1 MKKIYLLLLGMVAF
15 IGANAQVI
23 NSYPYMEDFES
34 FAACGTGCGAAC
46 TLTGA
51 TAWANDT
58 GDNLDWL
65 IDVGGTSSSSTGPSI
80 DHNPGT
86 ASGNYL
92 YVETSCSGTGYPS
105 ATANLLSPQLDLVGA
120 NQMQFEFWWH
130 AYGATQGMASVDVS
144 NDFGVTWNLD
154 VIPTWTDNQDLW
166 QMSSVD
172 LGAWSNDTVIVRIRY
187 VSGTSFTGDIAVDDI
202 RVYDLLPD
210 DAGVAMIDSP
220 SVPSCALGN
229 DVWITV
235 QNYGTDTMFSVDV
248 DWTVNAVAQTGLS
261 WAGALPPVS
270 DTMIMIGSYAFV
282 QGDVLKTW
290 TSLPN
295 GVIEFGSGAGNDT
308 TSMTVQDGLSGI
320 YAIGGATPDYLSFS
334 DAVNALNIFGI
345 CGPVVFNVND
355 SLYNEQIVLTEITN
369 SSLVNTVTFQSA
381 SGMSSNSG
389 MWYAGTGTGDNFI
402 VQFDGADN
410 IIFKN
415 LSLNNRGTTFGTA
428 LLFSGDAN
436 DNTVDSCWILGDSLI
451 STTSTNMALV
461 YSPSGASSDSNNVF
475 SNNTFEFGSYSMY
488 WYGNSTADLEAGTVV
503 SNNNF
508 SNFYYRG
515 LHLYNQDYPQ
525 VSSNVLTPGPN
536 YTGAIYRIYVVYGDN
551 DMSIDNN
558 HIHGESYGYGIYMSN
573 CDALVANRGEI
584 FNNFIHVGDTAST
597 NTSYGIY
604 LTACGNQSI
613 ANNSINMT
621 SQGTTSRAMYVTG
634 GTSSHIYNNVLANNG
649 PGYGLYLLSGV
660 SEEDNNAVFTPNG
673 IPYYFGGDI
682 ADVATWNATTGMGIS
697 DLMTD
702 PLFISADDLHTCS
715 DTLDMAGIPMS
726 FVTTDIDG
734 NVRASV
740 PDIGADEYF
749 GMANFDLGPETVICS
764 SATLNIGPNDSGLS
778 YVWSTGDTI
787 SPLAVTA
794 GIYTLQVIGAC
805 GTATD
810 SITITNYPNAVAGF
824 TSSTSFLTAILTNTS
839 SDYDSVAW
847 DFGDGIGSSSLNDP
861 IYVYGSNGM
870 YNITLIV
877 YNQCGS
883 DTIVQPF
890 QVNVGL
896 SENVFENGMEVY
908 PNPSQGDFTITGVI
922 TELEFVSIEVLNVL
936 GQVVYTEALGK
947 LTGEFT
953 HQVKM
958 GQENK
963 GVFFLRVTAG
973 ESTAVHK
980 ISIR

>member
-1 MKKIYLLLLGMVAF
+1 MLVIVASV
-15 IGANAQVI
+15 GVNAQVI
-23 NSYPYMEDFES
+23 NSYPYSEDFES
-34 FAACGTGCGAAC
+34 FSTCGTGCGAVC
-46 TLTGA
+46 VLTGA
-51 TAWANDT
+51 TAWTNDT
-58 GDNLDWL
+58 GDNIDWL
-65 IDVGGTSSSSTGPSI
+65 IDVGGTSSSSTGPAV

-86 ASGNYL
+86 SSGNYL

-105 ATANLLSPQLDLVGA
+105 AQANLLSPQLDLAGA

-130 AYGATQGMASVDVS
+130 AFGATMGMASVDVS
-144 NDFGVTWNLD
+144 NDFGATWNMD

-166 QMSSVD
+166 QMSTVD
-172 LGAWSNDTVIVRIRY
+172 LGPWSNDTVIVRIRY
-187 VSGTSFTGDIAVDDI
+187 VSGSSFTGDIAVDDI

-229 DVWITV
+229 DVWLTV
-235 QNYGTDTMFSVDV
+235 QNYGTDTMFTVDV
-248 DWTVNAVAQTGLS
+248 DWSVNAVAQTGLS
-261 WAGALPPVS
+261 WSGTLLSGA
-270 DTMIMIGSYAFV
+270 DTTIMIGSYAFV

-308 TSMTVQDGLSGI
+308 TTMTVQDGLSGL
-320 YAIGGATPDYLSFS
+320 YTIGGATPDYASFN
-334 DAVNALNIFGI
+334 DAVNALNVFGI

-389 MWYAGTGTGDNFI
+389 MWFTGTGTGDNFV

-410 IIFKN
+410 VIFKN
-415 LSLNNRGTTFGTA
+415 LSLNNRGTTFGTV
-428 LLFSGDAN
+428 LLLGGDAN
-436 DNTVDSCWILGDSLI
+436 DNTVDSCWIYGDSLV

-461 YSPSGASSDSNNVF
+461 YSPSGSSNDTNNVF
-475 SNNTFEFGSYSMY
+475 SNSTFDYGSYSMY
-488 WYGNSTADLEAGTVV
+488 YYGNGTADIEAGTVI
-503 SNNNF
+503 NNNSF
-508 SNFYYRG
+508 NNFYYRG
-515 LHLYNQDYPQ
+515 LHLYYQDYAQ
-525 VSSNVLTPGPN
+525 ISSNVLTPGSN
-536 YTGAIYRIYVVYGDN
+536 YTGSIYRIYIVYGDGA
-551 DMSIDNN
+551 MSIDNN
-558 HIHGESYGYGIYMSN
+558 QIQGESYGYGVYLSN
-573 CDALVANRGEI
+573 CDALVTGRGEL
-584 FNNFIHVGDTAST
+584 FNNFIHVGDTLST
-597 NTSYGIY
+597 STSYGVYMTSCI
-604 LTACGNQSI
+604 NQSI

-621 SQGTTSRAMYVTG
+621 SAGASSRAFYATG
-634 GTSSHIYNNVLANNG
+634 GTSNEVYNNVFANNG

-660 SEEDNNAVFTPNG
+660 SNEDHNDVYTPNG
-673 IPYYFGGDI
+673 VPFYFGGDI
-682 ADVATWNATTGMGIS
+682 LDVTTWNATTGFGAN

-702 PLFISADDLHTCS
+702 PMFVSDDDLHTCS
-715 DTLDMAGIPMS
+715 DTLDMAGITLS
-726 FVTTDIDG
+726 FVTSDIDG
-734 NVRASV
+734 NMRAAV
-740 PDIGADEYF
+740 PDIGADEFF

-764 SATLNIGPNDSGLS
+764 SATLNIGPNDPSLS

-787 SPLAVTA
+787 SPLAAPA
-794 GIYTLQVIGAC
+794 GSYTLQVIGAC
-805 GTATD
+805 GSATD
-810 SITITNYPNAVAGF
+810 SISITNYPDAVAGF
-824 TSSTSFLTAILTNTS
+824 SSSVSFLTAIMTNTS

-847 DFGDGIGSSSLNDP
+847 DFGDGVGTSSLNDP

-896 SENVFENGMEVY
+896 TENAFENGMEVY
-908 PNPSQGDFTITGVI
+908 PNPSQGNFTVTGAI
-922 TELEFVSIEVLNVL
+922 AESEFVSVEVLNVL
-936 GQVVYTEALGK
+936 GQVVYTESLGE

-958 GQENK
+958 RNENR

-973 ESTAVHK
+973 QSTAVQK